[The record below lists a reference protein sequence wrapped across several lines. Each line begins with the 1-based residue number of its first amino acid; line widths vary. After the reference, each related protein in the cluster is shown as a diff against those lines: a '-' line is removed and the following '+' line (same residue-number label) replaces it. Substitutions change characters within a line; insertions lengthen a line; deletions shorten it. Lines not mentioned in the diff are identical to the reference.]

1 MNRDDMLRASL
12 RQLPVPDV
20 SPDLL
25 HRIVRSRV
33 MGVRTS
39 LHGRRWSVPW
49 GRIAAAAFILA
60 FLTGSWKLSLTFSRM
75 GQSRLNRDRVKEFL
89 RTTIPWASSG
99 DEGRALSDKP
109 PAPKYPLISVD
120 SLDLSRLTEGT
131 WTYRSSVTT
140 DEVLTAPAGHSRI
153 HLARVTFQSR
163 AMWILMMAHSRDS
176 ASWGPYGDTT
186 YLDPESLRPQRSIY
200 YYNKNRTVV
209 VQSFSADSATESLDF
224 SGPIRQSYRE
234 SIALPFSRETFFVNG
249 WPLDRVGALLP
260 AFPLKRG
267 WQGSLY
273 QVALVSR
280 IGVRGVSP
288 MDLWV
293 VGRERVTVPAGTFDC
308 WRLQVVTYFGQEDQ
322 RQTVWVSRDKGWVIK
337 VQADN
342 SSDVMSTRE
351 LESYEPGS

>member
-1 MNRDDMLRASL
+1 GAAGSRQRAPRVPAECGRTEGNRRLLTRRNRRDARYHRGDVSCPPDAGDVSTAANATEARAMNRDDMLRASL

-60 FLTGSWKLSLTFSRM
+60 FLTGSWQLPLTFSRM

-109 PAPKYPLISVD
+109 PAPTHPLISVD

-186 YLDPESLRPQRSIY
+186 YLDPES
-200 YYNKNRTVV
+200 
-209 VQSFSADSATESLDF
+209 
-224 SGPIRQSYRE
+224 
-234 SIALPFSRETFFVNG
+234 
-249 WPLDRVGALLP
+249 
-260 AFPLKRG
+260 
-267 WQGSLY
+267 
-273 QVALVSR
+273 
-280 IGVRGVSP
+280 
-288 MDLWV
+288 
-293 VGRERVTVPAGTFDC
+293 
-308 WRLQVVTYFGQEDQ
+308 
-322 RQTVWVSRDKGWVIK
+322 
-337 VQADN
+337 
-342 SSDVMSTRE
+342 
-351 LESYEPGS
+351 